1 MVTAERAEPKTTKK
15 RSYLVQLQIRNLLSR
30 TTDISQDDL
39 AKLVDLGIGNQ
50 WLDAVKVHGFDQRNR
65 CQAGLELEINWV
77 RHQIEVAVWG
87 EKVTVKKTVWTED
100 VAPEVRNAVEVLN
113 QAVNAELLRTA
124 WRVHIA
130 PGVDRERVRRE
141 LGLQDAP
148 PITWAG
154 TVQEQAFGVSELREL
169 KVRLLIAESD
179 ELVPEVSG
187 QQQMEE
193 PLSKTLFERLTQV
206 FGEG

>member
-1 MVTAERAEPKTTKK
+1 MVTAERTEPKTTKK

-30 TTDISQDDL
+30 TTDISPDYL
-39 AKLVDLGIGNQ
+39 EKIGGTGIANQ
-50 WLDAVKVHGFDQRNR
+50 WLDAVKVYGYDQRNR
-65 CQAGLELEINWV
+65 CHAGLELEINWV

-87 EKVTVKKTVWTED
+87 EKVTVKKTVWAED

-113 QAVNAELLRTA
+113 QAVNAELLRTE

-148 PITWAG
+148 PLTWAG
-154 TVQEQAFGVSELREL
+154 RVQEQPFSVSELREL
-169 KVRLLIAESD
+169 KGRLLIAESE
-179 ELVPEVSG
+179 ELVPETSG
-187 QQQMEE
+187 EQPLEE
-193 PLSKTLFERLTQV
+193 SLSKTLFERIKQAV
-206 FGEG
+206 GES